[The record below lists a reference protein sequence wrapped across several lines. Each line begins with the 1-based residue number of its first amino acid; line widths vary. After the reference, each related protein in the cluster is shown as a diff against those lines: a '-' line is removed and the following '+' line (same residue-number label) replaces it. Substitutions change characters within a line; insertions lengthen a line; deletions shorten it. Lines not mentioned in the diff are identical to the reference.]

1 MNRRQY
7 LASITGGAGIFL
19 SGCLSD
25 PGAEGGQVEA
35 FEMDESPN
43 GSVTEV
49 SDERIRD
56 VAPIQE
62 AIRVASNG
70 TGTASIIV
78 SEREYDTVAQALSEL
93 PWYDPQSNNS
103 SHPPIPGIYIQYE
116 NKPYAVHLI
125 PFCAD
130 SWLIDARSEPGE
142 YNWGNCRKR

>member
-7 LASITGGAGIFL
+7 LASITGGAGIFI

-25 PGAEGGQVEA
+25 PGAEGGQVQA

-43 GSVTEV
+43 GSVTEA
-49 SDERIRD
+49 SDERISD

-62 AIRVASNG
+62 ALQVASNG
-70 TGTASIIV
+70 TGTASINV

-93 PWYDPQSNNS
+93 PWYEPESTDS
-103 SHPPIPGIYIQYE
+103 SHPRLPGIYIQYE
-116 NKPYAVHLI
+116 NNPYVVVLI

-130 SWLIDARSEPGE
+130 SWLIDAESEPGE
-142 YNWGNCRKR
+142 YGWGNCIKR